1 MYETDWD
8 DMNPE
13 TLRSFSRMIYGHEIW
28 LEGAEGGDGTVRV
41 LGLYGHKLVPD
52 KPMPTDYAIPALY
65 DDNGLIEPPDR
76 DIIDEPRGW
85 EFEFPDKGADVYTLY
100 VGTNAVWVT
109 DDEGWHRGSKRDYS
123 KAEYCGAF
131 HMMAKR
137 IISRDGKNPGEVMH
151 AELEILPEAAT
162 LKVGSKAVV
171 RVLYEGKPLPNHK
184 VIVYNRSWEDLV
196 SMKTDDKGV
205 LSFDVKDA
213 GTYAFITKY
222 TDESKCSDEFDE
234 TVYSTTL
241 TLEAQRCRTSRRSQR
256 TYPRRWRTRSP
267 STAWSRSWHRCSRGR
282 SSMWPHPPPSTV
294 RCWPMPWWP
303 RSDAARPWIPRP
315 LRRPARSTSS

>member
-8 DMNPE
+8 DMDPE

-41 LGLYGHKLVPD
+41 FGLYGHKLVPD

-85 EFEFPDKGADVYTLY
+85 EFEFPDKGAKVYTLY

-131 HMMAKR
+131 RMMAKR
-137 IISRDGKNPGEVMH
+137 IISRDGEDPGEVMH
-151 AELEILPEAAT
+151 AELEIMPKTAT
-162 LKVGSKAVV
+162 LKVGSEAEVK
-171 RVLYEGKPLPNHK
+171 VLYEGKPMPNHK
-184 VIVYNRSWEDLV
+184 VIVFNRSWEDLV
-196 SMKTDDKGV
+196 NMKTDAKGV
-205 LSFDVKDA
+205 LRFDVKDA
-213 GTYAFITKY
+213 GTYAFITKH
-222 TDESKCSDEFDE
+222 TDESKSSDEFDE

-241 TLEAQRCRTSRRSQR
+241 TLEAQRCRRSRQSLRTS
-256 TYPRRWRTRSP
+256 PRRWRTRHP
-267 STAWSRSWHRCSRGR
+267 STAWSMPWHRCSRGR
-282 SSMWPHPPPSTV
+282 YTTSPCPP
-294 RCWPMPWWP
+294 R
-303 RSDAARPWIPRP
+303 
-315 LRRPARSTSS
+315 